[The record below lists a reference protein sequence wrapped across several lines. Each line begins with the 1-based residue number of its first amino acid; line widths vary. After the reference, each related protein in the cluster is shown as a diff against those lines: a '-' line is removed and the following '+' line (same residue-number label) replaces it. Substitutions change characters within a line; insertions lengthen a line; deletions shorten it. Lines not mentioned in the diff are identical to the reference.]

1 MALPSATPASFPIG
15 LDVVTINA
23 VTYIADSID
32 LATQS
37 TRLIER
43 TDENGDYAESQTRAS
58 SSAITG
64 SMTLQKATTSTAFPE
79 AGQTFTL
86 DYDASGTPSTLE
98 VMDVKASRS
107 KDAADTFQIGVKLV
121 TYQG

>member
-1 MALPSATPASFPIG
+1 MALPSTSPASFPIG

-23 VTYIADSID
+23 ITYIADSID
-32 LATQS
+32 LATEK
-37 TRLIER
+37 TRLITR

-58 SSAITG
+58 GSPITG
-64 SMTLQKATTSTAFPE
+64 SMTLQKATSTTAFPE
-79 AGQTFTL
+79 AGQTFSL

-98 VMDVKASRS
+98 VMDVTASRS
-107 KDAADTFQIGVKLV
+107 KDNADTFKIGVKLI

>member
-1 MALPSATPASFPIG
+1 MALPSTAPADFPIG
-15 LDVVTINA
+15 LDIVTINSVA
-23 VTYIADSID
+23 YIADSID
-32 LATQS
+32 LATQK

-43 TDENGDYAESQTRAS
+43 QDENGDYAESQTRAS
-58 SSAITG
+58 GSAITG
-64 SMTLQKATTSTAFPE
+64 SLTLQKATTSTAFPQ

-98 VMDVKASRS
+98 VMDVQASRS
-107 KDAADTFQIGVKLV
+107 KDNADTFKIGVKLV